1 MSIAAAMLPEFDQ
14 EMATTRKV
22 LARVPDDKLDY
33 KPHAKSMT
41 FTQLAS
47 HIVEMVG
54 WVGDTMNSDNF
65 DFAPVDGPK
74 WEAYAATSNAD
85 LLATFDKNAAAARAA
100 LAAGTDEAMM
110 KTWSLLSGGNVMFS
124 MPRVACI
131 RGMLLNHV
139 IHHRGQLSVYLRL
152 NDIPV
157 PSIYGPS
164 ADESGM

>member
-1 MSIAAAMLPEFDQ
+1 MPIAASMLPEFDQ

-22 LARVPDDKLDY
+22 LERVPDDKLNY
-33 KPHAKSMT
+33 QPHAKSMT
-41 FTQLAS
+41 FNQLAS
-47 HIVEMVG
+47 HVAEMVG
-54 WVGDTMNSDNF
+54 WIADTMKQDSF
-65 DFAPVDGPK
+65 DMAPPDGPK
-74 WEAYAATSNAD
+74 WEAYVAQSNAD
-85 LLATFDKNAAAARAA
+85 LMATFDKNCAAAREA

-110 KTWSLLSGGNVMFS
+110 KTWSLLSGGNVLFS

-157 PSIYGPS
+157 PAIYGPS
-164 ADESGM
+164 ADEGQM

>member
-1 MSIAAAMLPEFDQ
+1 MLPEFDQ
-14 EMATTRKV
+14 EMATTRKA
-22 LARVPDDKLDY
+22 LERVPDGKFDY

-41 FTQLAS
+41 FNQLAS

-65 DFAPVDGPK
+65 DMAPPDGPK
-74 WEAYAATSNAD
+74 WEAYAAKSNAD

-100 LAAGTDEAMM
+100 LSAGTDEAMM
-110 KTWSLLSGGNVMFS
+110 KTWSLLSGGNVLFS

-164 ADESGM
+164 ADEGQM